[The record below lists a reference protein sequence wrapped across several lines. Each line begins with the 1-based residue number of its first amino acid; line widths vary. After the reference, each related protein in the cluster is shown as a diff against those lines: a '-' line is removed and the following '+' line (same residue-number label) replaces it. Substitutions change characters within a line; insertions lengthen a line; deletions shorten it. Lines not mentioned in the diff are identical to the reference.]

1 MNHTAA
7 TRAARA
13 ARRMCRRLGQALCEL
28 GKSVC
33 RALRAV
39 VLPVPRPVVAA
50 ALPDGRTICFADVD
64 MGAVGPASSGGGQT
78 AAQRQATAIC
88 PACKN
93 RIPANA
99 PKCPICGTPLYGP
112 SCSKCHKGTALV
124 LCSFLGGLGG
134 HRFYVGK
141 FVSAILQLVVT
152 VCGWFCLFYLPLPGS
167 LIVPAIATLWAFI
180 DLIRI
185 LAGKFRDGQGCPLAL
200 W

>member
-1 MNHTAA
+1 MNHSAA
-7 TRAARA
+7 TRAARRIG
-13 ARRMCRRLGQALCEL
+13 RRPGQALRE
-28 GKSVC
+28 GRENAG
-33 RALRAV
+33 RALRAAF
-39 VLPVPRPVVAA
+39 PPAPRLALAA
-50 ALPDGRTICFADVD
+50 A
-64 MGAVGPASSGGGQT
+64 GGQT
-78 AAQRQATAIC
+78 ACFADWGTPGPASPAGEQAATPTGEPAHIC

-152 VCGWFCLFYLPLPGS
+152 VCGWFCLFCLPLPGS

>member
-1 MNHTAA
+1 MNHTASA
-7 TRAARA
+7 CAAERIG
-13 ARRMCRRLGQALCEL
+13 RRLGQARCEL
-28 GKSVC
+28 GASVC

-39 VLPVPRPVVAA
+39 VPPVPRPVVAA
-50 ALPDGRTICFADVD
+50 ALPDGRTICFADW
-64 MGAVGPASSGGGQT
+64 GTVGPASPAGGQAGT
-78 AAQRQATAIC
+78 VREARVIC

-93 RIPANA
+93 RIPADA

-112 SCSKCHKGTALV
+112 SCSKCRKGTALV

-167 LIVPAIATLWAFI
+167 LIIPAIATLWAFI